1 MFGHSSAPT
10 FSATASG
17 KTTARSS
24 TLASTPGIPSCNCPT
39 VSHPSPGALGPDMS
53 PDEAA
58 GMIVRIEPIADLDGC
73 RLRRRGFREPV
84 VDCVLDEES
93 CWRYAHL

>member
-58 GMIVRIEPIADLDGC
+58 GMSGWGRDLQKVHAIWHLIEHDVPVLGIGRQRRVKY
-73 RLRRRGFREPV
+73 RLVGG
-84 VDCVLDEES
+84 
-93 CWRYAHL
+93 